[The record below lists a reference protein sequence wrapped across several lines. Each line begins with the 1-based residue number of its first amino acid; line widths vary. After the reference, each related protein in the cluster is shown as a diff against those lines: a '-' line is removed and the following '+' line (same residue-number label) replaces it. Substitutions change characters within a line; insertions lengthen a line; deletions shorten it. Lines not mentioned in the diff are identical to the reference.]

1 MSDEQGSNDLKQRV
15 AAVLNE
21 VRPELQRHS
30 GDVRLVDV
38 VDGVVQVELQG
49 ACQGC
54 PMSQM
59 TLAFGIERALK
70 EKIPEVISV
79 QPV

>member
-1 MSDEQGSNDLKQRV
+1 MSDEQKSDDLKRRV

-21 VRPELQRHS
+21 VRPALQRDG
-30 GDVRLVDV
+30 GDVELIDV

-49 ACQGC
+49 ACRGC

-59 TLAFGIERALK
+59 TLAFGIERMLK
-70 EKIPEVISV
+70 AKIPEVVAV

>member
-1 MSDEQGSNDLKQRV
+1 MMDEQGSNDLKARV
-15 AAVLNE
+15 AEVLNQI
-21 VRPELQRHS
+21 RPALQRDG
-30 GDVRLVDV
+30 GDVALVDV

-49 ACQGC
+49 ACKGC

-59 TLAFGIERALK
+59 TLAFGIGRVLK
-70 EKIPEVISV
+70 DKIPEVVDV

>member
-15 AAVLNE
+15 AAVLDE

-59 TLAFGIERALK
+59 TLAFGIERVLK
-70 EKIPEVISV
+70 EKIPEVVSV